1 MDPFTVGAIASAAG
15 SVINGVLSN
24 SAANDAQNRSIAA
37 QRSLQ
42 SILLNGGAQMA
53 RTAKQAGLSPSFAL
67 GSASTPVASAVSP
80 ASHAYPDADIAGGI
94 SKAAQALLSKQQ
106 SKREEV
112 ATEREGVQLETDKE
126 QKRLVAAEA
135 DKAEIEAQRM
145 FQHDNQFVWS
155 TTQGPITDPNT
166 GEVIDDV
173 DKWTQEHPGELP
185 NFGPQQERSSYGAF
199 LAQKEKENRNLEL
212 DDIRTKYLA
221 NDLQRKVHNLQ
232 LSDNEVLSAIAS
244 LPKFQQKEVVSRIND
259 INSAINQRNFQNA
272 VYKADEILRYV
283 EANKSVM
290 ETDLQHV
297 EKDSEE
303 YLLLKKKLGDTNQM
317 LHDVYNAK
325 SNRERAIRVL
335 KYFSAKGD
343 NLIDM
348 LGSAAGGAVGAYA
361 GARVGKPQVPKI
373 KGFSGR

>member
-1 MDPFTVGAIASAAG
+1 MDPFTVGALVSAAG

-24 SAANDAQNRSIAA
+24 SAAKEAQNRSIAA
-37 QRSLQ
+37 QSSLQ
-42 SILLNGGAQMA
+42 SVLMNGGAQMA

-80 ASHAYPDADIAGGI
+80 VSHPYPDADIAGGM
-94 SKAAQALLSKQQ
+94 SKAAKALLGKKQA
-106 SKREEV
+106 KLEEV
-112 ATEREGVQLETDKE
+112 ATDRAGVQLETDKE

-135 DKAEIEAQRM
+135 DKAEIEANRM
-145 FQHDNQFVWS
+145 AQHDHEFTWVTTS
-155 TTQGPITDPNT
+155 TYNDPET
-166 GEVIDDV
+166 GEPISDI
-173 DKWTQEHPGELP
+173 DKWSHEHPGMLP
-185 NFGPQQERSSYGAF
+185 NLEPHGEKSSYGAF
-199 LAQKEKENRNLEL
+199 LAKKEKENRNLEL

-232 LSDNEVLSAIAS
+232 LSDGEVLLSIAS
-244 LPKFQQKEVVSRIND
+244 LPLYQQKEVVSRIND
-259 INSAINQRNFQNA
+259 INSAINQRNYQNA
-272 VYKADEILRYV
+272 VYKADEILRYF
-283 EANKSVM
+283 EANKVAM
-290 ETDLQHV
+290 ETELQGV

-303 YLLLKKKLGDTNQM
+303 YRLLSKKLGDTNQM
-317 LHDVYNAK
+317 LHDVYNAN

-361 GARVGKPQVPKI
+361 GARVAKPKVPQI